1 MEQEATRWRAP
12 RATARTWPAPCDEQ
26 LREGSRRSLGIT
38 AGLLCG
44 CRPAGH
50 GPAQPSAL
58 TWSSPHSGGAEG
70 GRGAGGDV
78 RVVLGIK
85 FVFNSVLERR
95 ETALTRADGT
105 KVRRFQGP
113 VT

>member
-26 LREGSRRSLGIT
+26 LREGSRRSRGIT
-38 AGLLCG
+38 AGLPCG

-70 GRGAGGDV
+70 GRGRRLKREGKKEKWEGD
-78 RVVLGIK
+78 
-85 FVFNSVLERR
+85 ERGKDKR
-95 ETALTRADGT
+95 KRSKPKNMQEQLDKEQRQD
-105 KVRRFQGP
+105 K
-113 VT
+113 